1 MKTLLI
7 AAGLSLLTTSAFAA
21 TPLKPCSADQLKN
34 LKDTIKEWK
43 QKGLTEAKLINN
55 AQGKTLGF
63 YSFNKA
69 GDEIYA
75 EVCEYLSTDE
85 LTVASEWYYW
95 EEENSA
101 DPKTWKKGE
110 GNLIAQDEGTAVITV
125 TKASPTGDIIGTIEI
140 EGVEEEIIKKDTIR
154 FVTIR

>member
-1 MKTLLI
+1 MRTLF
-7 AAGLSLLTTSAFAA
+7 AAASLALLTSTAFAA
-21 TPLKPCSADQLKN
+21 TPLKPCSADE
-34 LKDTIKEWK
+34 LKDLKVTIKEWK
-43 QKGLTEAKLINN
+43 EKGLTETKLINN

-69 GDEIYA
+69 GDDIYA

-85 LTVASEWYYW
+85 LTVASQWYYW

-140 EGVEEEIIKKDTIR
+140 EGVEEDILKKDTIR